1 MMKPIEV
8 TVLQDKVR
16 NAISALRRAL
26 VLLDDV
32 QAQITEAQE
41 RSFLLEEKID
51 ADVKAPA

>member
-1 MMKPIEV
+1 MKPIEV